1 MQAIQGI
8 LRLRFAGSCGSGAC
22 TLVNGKDGTGGCK
35 DPLHDYEI
43 EQQAPTVEPQ
53 KDSDLCIYCGRL
65 EINHSAGMF
74 CIRPALTKFTK
85 FGECEG
91 VADIGANKA
100 VRVPEV
106 SPDTDALTLQHAS
119 LRNEHSPI
127 QPEAGSTRPEM
138 PPSLPRIETGNVQFN
153 NDWPG
158 VFFRGDTAINIA
170 RQLRLATSNG
180 KKVGFER
187 LASLIDALEDCHVKL
202 DHAIQHVKRAASVQQ
217 EPSLECWNCHA
228 EIPAEDRELIACHDC
243 HYKWRNAV

>member
-1 MQAIQGI
+1 MKCEKCKEPLTRIK
-8 LRLRFAGSCGSGAC
+8 GSNNWISKIDA
-22 TLVNGKDGTGGCK
+22 T
-35 DPLHDYEI
+35 
-43 EQQAPTVEPQ
+43 
-53 KDSDLCIYCGRL
+53 IYCTGTTRKHTPFHEPAEPVAIPL
-65 EINHSAGMF
+65 RKVGEGIYTADTGL
-74 CIRPALTKFTK
+74 IRPASLSLPITVDPNW
-85 FGECEG
+85 CE
-91 VADIGANKA
+91 VHQVIMSSCEADRRKGC
-100 VRVPEV
+100 RM
-106 SPDTDALTLQHAS
+106 
-119 LRNEHSPI
+119 
-127 QPEAGSTRPEM
+127 GTRPEM